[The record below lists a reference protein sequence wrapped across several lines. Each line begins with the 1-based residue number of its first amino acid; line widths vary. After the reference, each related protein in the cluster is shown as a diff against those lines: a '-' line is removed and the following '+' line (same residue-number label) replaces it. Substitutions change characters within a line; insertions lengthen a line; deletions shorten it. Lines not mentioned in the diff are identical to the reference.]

1 MEATAQVAIVG
12 GGAAGFF
19 MAANLAAMRPD
30 MQISI
35 LERTPKLLS
44 KVLVSGGGRCNVTN
58 NCMDIRA
65 LAGFYPR
72 GGKHLR
78 KVFGKFA
85 VADTIEW
92 FESRG
97 VKLKAEPD
105 NRMFP
110 VTDKSQ
116 TIADCLLKA
125 CDKPNISIRTQAHVQ
140 AISKV
145 ANGFE
150 LTVNG
155 SVLKADV
162 VFLACGGFH
171 KKEGYQ
177 WLTDMGLSIVP
188 PVPSLF
194 TFNLPNDDIK
204 AMPGL
209 SVPNAQVRIAGTK
222 LLQQGPVL
230 VTHWGLSGP
239 AVLKLSAWGAR
250 ELHYV
255 DYNYEVAISWT
266 GEKDQEL
273 MRQQLLKLKNDQSKK
288 TVFKTT
294 WPDLPR
300 RLWEHLCR
308 KAEINEQ
315 LVWGELPKKNLNK
328 LILLLCDDRFAAQGK
343 TTYKEEFV
351 TSGGVDMAEVDMN
364 TMQARNTEGL
374 YFGGEVL
381 NVDGV
386 TGGFNFQAAW
396 STAWLAAKSIAAIK

>member
-1 MEATAQVAIVG
+1 MHNRTDVAIVG

-19 MAANLAAMRPD
+19 MAANLAALRPD
-30 MQISI
+30 LHLTI
-35 LERTPKLLS
+35 LEKTPKLLS

-58 NCMDIRA
+58 NCMDIRQ

-72 GGKHLR
+72 GGKQLR

-85 VADTIEW
+85 VPDTIDW

-110 VTDKSQ
+110 VTNSSQ
-116 TIADCLLKA
+116 TIIDCLLKVTA
-125 CDKPNISIRTQAHVQ
+125 KPNIEVRTRTQVL
-140 AISKV
+140 AINK
-145 ANGFE
+145 NTEGFE
-150 LTVNG
+150 LQLNTG
-155 SVLKADV
+155 SLQADV
-162 VFLACGGFH
+162 VFIASGGFH

-177 WLTDMGLSIVP
+177 WLMDMGLNIVP

-204 AMPGL
+204 SMPGL
-209 SVPNAQVRIAGTK
+209 SVPNAQVRIAGSK

-230 VTHWGLSGP
+230 ITHWGLSGP

-250 ELHYV
+250 ELHDV
-255 DYNYEVAISWT
+255 DYSYEVAISWS
-266 GEKDQEL
+266 GEKDQEVI
-273 MRQQLLKLKNDQSKK
+273 RTQLNEIKQAQPKK
-288 TVFKTT
+288 AVMKSP
-294 WPDLPR
+294 WPDIPK
-300 RLWEHLCR
+300 RLWEHLCL
-308 KAEINEQ
+308 KADITEK
-315 LVWGELPKKNLNK
+315 VMWGELPKKSMNK
-328 LILLLCDDRFAAQGK
+328 MIVLLCDDRFQAKGK

-351 TSGGVDMAEVDMN
+351 TSGGVDLADVDMS
-364 TMQARNTEGL
+364 TMQARNIDGL
-374 YFGGEVL
+374 YLGGEVL

-396 STAWLAAKSIAAIK
+396 STAWLAAQSIADRK

>member
-1 MEATAQVAIVG
+1 MNASTQVAIVG

-19 MAANLAAMRPD
+19 MAANLAALRPD
-30 MQISI
+30 VQIVI

-58 NCMDIRA
+58 NCMDVRE

-72 GGKHLR
+72 GGKQLR

-110 VTDKSQ
+110 VTNKSQ
-116 TIADCLLKA
+116 TIADCLMEA
-125 CDKPNISIRTQAHVQ
+125 CNKPNVTIHTQAHVQ
-140 AISKV
+140 AINK
-145 ANGFE
+145 NDDGFE
-150 LTVNG
+150 LIVNG
-155 SVLKADV
+155 EPLKAEAI
-162 VFLACGGFH
+162 FLACGGFH
-171 KKEGYQ
+171 KKEGYRWMEQ
-177 WLTDMGLSIVP
+177 LGLNIVS

-194 TFNLPNDDIK
+194 TFNLPDDDIK

-209 SVPNAQVRIAGTK
+209 SVPNAQVRIAGSK

-250 ELHYV
+250 ELHEA

-273 MRQQLLKLKNDQSKK
+273 MRQQLLELKNAQPKK
-288 TVFKTT
+288 TVIKTT

-308 KAEINEQ
+308 KAGINEDV
-315 LVWGELPKKNLNK
+315 VWGELPKKNLNK

-364 TMQARNTEGL
+364 TMQARNITGL

-396 STAWLAAKSIAAIK
+396 STAWLAAQSIAAIK